1 MKDMFLRSNVAQKK
15 CVIHPKIKAKNVEK
29 LYITKMF
36 DLQETPECNIP
47 KEGETVS
54 P

>member
-1 MKDMFLRSNVAQKK
+1 MLENYTLQ
-15 CVIHPKIKAKNVEK
+15 
-29 LYITKMF
+29 KMF

-47 KEGETVS
+47 KEGETAS

>member
-1 MKDMFLRSNVAQKK
+1 MFFKVKSYTKQ
-15 CVIHPKIKAKNVEK
+15 CVIHPQIKAKNIGK

-47 KEGETVS
+47 KEGETAS